1 MTTASYERLV
11 QMPRE
16 RPWAD
21 AEPAALAASMR
32 SVLVAGQ
39 RLIVARAA
47 PGLHVVATPI
57 GHLDDITLRALKTLA
72 GVDLVACED
81 TRVTGKLMTH
91 YGIDVA
97 MTPYHEHNAAAQRP
111 KIIARLAEGA
121 AIALVSD
128 AGTPLVSDP
137 GFRLVRESAAA
148 GYPLMPV
155 PGPSAALAALV
166 VAGLPTDCFFFAGF
180 LPSKSIA
187 RRGRIDELAHIP
199 STLVFFETGPRIGD
213 SLRDLFER
221 LGPRMAAMCR
231 ELTKLHETVE
241 RGQLDELAHS
251 FAGIEP
257 KGEIVLVVGPP
268 LQPANAPEDVEA
280 AIKSALSRLSVKDAT
295 AEVALAYGLP
305 RRDVYAR
312 ALELKR
318 QGP

>member
-1 MTTASYERLV
+1 
-11 QMPRE
+11 MPRE
-16 RPWAD
+16 RQWAD
-21 AEPAALAASMR
+21 AEPSALAVSQR

-39 RLIVARAA
+39 RLIVGRTA

-81 TRVTGKLMTH
+81 TRVTGRLLTH

-111 KIIARLAEGA
+111 KILARLAEGA

-148 GYPLMPV
+148 GHVLIPV
-155 PGPSAALAALV
+155 PGPSAALTALM

-180 LPSKSIA
+180 LPAKGAS
-187 RRGRIDELAHIP
+187 RRGRIDELARVP
-199 STLVFFETGPRIGD
+199 SSLVFFETGPRLAD
-213 SLRDLFER
+213 SLADLATC
-221 LGPRMAAMCR
+221 LGARPVAMCR

-241 RGQLDELAHS
+241 RGTLPELAEH

-268 LQPANAPEDVEA
+268 LVEKISPEDVEEALKA
-280 AIKSALSRLSVKDAT
+280 ALKRLSLKDAT
-295 AEVALAYGLP
+295 AEIAGAFGIS
-305 RRDVYAR
+305 RREIYAR
-312 ALELKR
+312 ALALGRDDE
-318 QGP
+318 P